1 MILSNNNKAIMLKKR
16 KKMSKVETESNISVH
31 YVGLFEDGTKF
42 DSSHDRGETLTFSVG
57 QGQTIAGFENAVV
70 GMSKGESKTVTLT
83 ADQAYGPVN
92 PDATQ
97 TIPLSSFPEEVTLSE
112 GVTVVGQN
120 ETGQQ
125 MMAKV
130 ITLTD
135 TDATLDFNHPL
146 AGKDLTFEIEL
157 VEIN

>member
-1 MILSNNNKAIMLKKR
+1 MR
-16 KKMSKVETESNISVH
+16 KKMSKVETGSNISVH
-31 YVGLFEDGTKF
+31 YVGLLEDGTKF

-92 PDATQ
+92 PEATQ
-97 TIPLSSFPEEVTLSE
+97 TIPLTSFPEEVTLSE

-120 ETGQQ
+120 EAGQQ

>member
-1 MILSNNNKAIMLKKR
+1 MR
-16 KKMSKVETESNISVH
+16 KKMSKVEAGNNISVH
-31 YVGLFEDGTKF
+31 YVGLLSDGTKF
-42 DSSHDRGETLTFSVG
+42 DSSHDRGETLTFEVG
-57 QGQTIAGFENAVV
+57 AGHTITGFENAVV
-70 GMSKGESKTVTLT
+70 GMTAGETKTVTLT
-83 ADQAYGPVN
+83 ADQAYGQVN
-92 PDATQ
+92 PEATQ
-97 TIPLSSFPEEVTLSE
+97 TIPLTSFPSEVKLSE

>member
-1 MILSNNNKAIMLKKR
+1 MR
-16 KKMSKVETESNISVH
+16 KKMSKVETGNNISVH
-31 YVGLFEDGTKF
+31 YVGSLSDGTKF
-42 DSSHDRGETLTFSVG
+42 DSSHDRGETLTFEVG
-57 QGQTIAGFENAVV
+57 AGHTIAGFENAVV
-70 GMSKGESKTVTLT
+70 GMTAGETKTVTLT
-83 ADQAYGPVN
+83 AEQAYGQVN
-92 PDATQ
+92 PEATQ
-97 TIPLSSFPEEVTLSE
+97 TIPLTSFPAEVKLSE